1 MTGGLGRRRLRAG
14 ALRRLAVMSWRCRD
28 LVFPPRMVATAR
40 GVAITLQR
48 DNEMTRM
55 RAVTF
60 ETKEPGTLDWLDS
73 LKPGEVLFDV
83 GANVGVYTLYA
94 ARHGHR
100 VVALEP
106 EWSNLHYLRDN
117 VILNGLQQAVQ
128 VVGVALSDTT
138 GLTTLH
144 LHDTQPGAALHTESR
159 TPRDTT
165 ANGTPV
171 VFGEM
176 VWSIRLDDLCERL
189 GLWPDAIKID
199 VDGTEPAVLRGAARA
214 LGRVRTLLVERA
226 GFETDPA
233 AAAVLIEGGLRE
245 LRHDHESAIWERADE
260 RTGHAGREA

>member
-1 MTGGLGRRRLRAG
+1 MAGRLGRRRLRAG

-28 LVFPPRMVATAR
+28 LVFPPRMVARAR

-48 DNEMTRM
+48 DNAMTRM

-60 ETKEPGTLDWLDS
+60 ESKEPGTLDWLDA
-73 LKPGEVLFDV
+73 LKPDEVLFDV

-94 ARHGHR
+94 ARRGNR

-117 VILNGLQQAVQ
+117 VILNGLQRAVE
-128 VVGVALSDTT
+128 VVGVALSDATD
-138 GLTTLH
+138 LTTLH
-144 LHDTQPGAALHTESR
+144 LNDTQPGAALHTESR
-159 TPRDTT
+159 TPRDMT

-176 VWSIRLDDLCERL
+176 VWSVRLDDLCERL
-189 GLWPDAIKID
+189 GVWPDAIKID
-199 VDGTEPAVLRGAARA
+199 VDGTEPAVLRGAPRA
-214 LGRVRTLLVERA
+214 LARVRTILVERA

-233 AAAVLIEGGLRE
+233 AAGLLTQSGLRE
-245 LRHDHESAIWERADE
+245 VRSDHESAVWERGAA
-260 RTGHAGREA
+260 RTGDVRREA